1 METDVGCT
9 YSVTELELDENVEIL
24 VRLVEV
30 LVDWVLTV
38 DPLLTEVSEDVL
50 HVVEVWVEVL
60 LDMVD
65 WLVSVDVLEVWE
77 VLLELLELCVVPDVW
92 LETVDVLE
100 VWVDILDIVVPEV
113 TVLYVVVRLETLE
126 LCVVSV
132 VELQVVDFVPVVVV

>member
-30 LVDWVLTV
+30 LVDWVLAV

-77 VLLELLELCVVPDVW
+77 VLLELLELCVVP
-92 LETVDVLE
+92 
-100 VWVDILDIVVPEV
+100 
-113 TVLYVVVRLETLE
+113 
-126 LCVVSV
+126 V